1 MLNELNGKKVLLTGA
16 TGLNRF
22 VNSKG
27 TGEL

>member
-16 TGLNRF
+16 TGLIGSS
-22 VNSKG
+22 NSKG